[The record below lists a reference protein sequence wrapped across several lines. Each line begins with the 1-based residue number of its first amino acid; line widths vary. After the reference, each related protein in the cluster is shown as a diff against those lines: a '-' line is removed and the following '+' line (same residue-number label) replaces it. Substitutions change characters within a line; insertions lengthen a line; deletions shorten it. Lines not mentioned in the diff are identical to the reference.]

1 MNRSLPQ
8 VQAGRRRGGTLL
20 HRGSRNRL
28 RAAMRRPILPRGKPP
43 MPVLLL
49 LTVSNAFMT
58 IAWYW
63 HIKGAGLSKPLALV
77 VLISWGIAL
86 VEYCFA
92 VPANRM
98 GALAGWTPGQ
108 LKIAQE
114 AISLTVFGLFMV
126 TALGEPLHW
135 RHLAAFACLM
145 GAVGFLFAGR

>member
-1 MNRSLPQ
+1 
-8 VQAGRRRGGTLL
+8 
-20 HRGSRNRL
+20 
-28 RAAMRRPILPRGKPP
+28 

-49 LTVSNAFMT
+49 LAVSNTFMT

-63 HIKGAGLSKPLALV
+63 HIRGAALSKPIALV
-77 VLISWGIAL
+77 ILISWGIAL

-114 AISLTVFGLFMV
+114 AIALLVFGLFMV

-135 RHLAAFACLM
+135 RHLAAFACIM
-145 GAVGFLFAGR
+145 AAVAFLFVGK